1 MKPYDGRYE
10 AIACELVEQ
19 LSKHGLAVAE
29 CKKVLGIVEAAYTRA
44 ASKTRINA
52 DTIQKQITH
61 PNFGN

>member
-29 CKKVLGIVEAAYTRA
+29 CKRVLNIVETAYTRA
-44 ASKTRINA
+44 VSETKIDAA
-52 DTIQKQITH
+52 AIQQQIKH
-61 PNFGN
+61 PSFGS